1 MSKIGI
7 IGDADSV
14 LGFKVFGL
22 DAYACADGAEGS
34 ATLNRIAKE
43 DYGIIFITEKY
54 YDEMRDT
61 IAKYEEQRIP
71 AIVPIPGN
79 DGSYGMGLAS
89 VKRAVEKAVGAD
101 ILFGDK

>member
-22 DAYACADGAEGS
+22 DAYACADGAEG
-34 ATLNRIAKE
+34 AEVLHTIAKQ

-54 YDEMRDT
+54 YGMISDA

-71 AIVPIPGN
+71 AIIPIPGS

-101 ILFGDK
+101 VLFGND